1 MPSADPAFQSCTE
14 ALAPERKIYRYGN
27 SRAFLK
33 FNGRRF
39 KSSPTLM
46 RRIDNTKSLFLMTL
60 LKARVI
66 RISTA
71 SILAGIFIG
80 LVGGAFRYL
89 LIAADSQRNALI
101 AWAHAWPCIG
111 WLAPVAL
118 GLVGAAAARIMVV
131 RFAPVA
137 EGSGIQRVEAVFSGE
152 VKPAPHAIVPV
163 KFFGGLLAMGSGLAL
178 GREGPTVQMGSTF
191 GFLISRFL
199 TKGDQDIRVIGAA
212 GAGAGLAVAFNAPI
226 GGSIFVFE
234 ELTSSFTP
242 WLMVATLSAALVAVW
257 VMRWMLGNALDFT
270 VKPVSLIHVWRT
282 GPFLALGAL
291 LGAVGALYNAATIGL
306 LRLADRLPKIS
317 SIKRA
322 AIIGATVG
330 LVAWFAPATVGG
342 GEALTQAILADRYAV
357 GGLLTLFLARSLL
370 GPWSY
375 AAGAPGG
382 LFAPLLVLGASS
394 GALFA
399 GVMNHFLP
407 LLDLSPIACAV
418 VGMAAL
424 FSASVRA
431 PLTGIVLTVEMT
443 GRGDLTLGL
452 LGASLMA
459 MVVAMLLRSE
469 PIYETLKRRMLAHE
483 IAATKLGGSRPGK
496 LRACLG
502 STC

>member
-1 MPSADPAFQSCTE
+1 
-14 ALAPERKIYRYGN
+14 
-27 SRAFLK
+27 
-33 FNGRRF
+33 
-39 KSSPTLM
+39 
-46 RRIDNTKSLFLMTL
+46 
-60 LKARVI
+60 
-66 RISTA
+66 
-71 SILAGIFIG
+71 
-80 LVGGAFRYL
+80 
-89 LIAADSQRNALI
+89 
-101 AWAHAWPCIG
+101 
-111 WLAPVAL
+111 
-118 GLVGAAAARIMVV
+118 
-131 RFAPVA
+131 
-137 EGSGIQRVEAVFSGE
+137 
-152 VKPAPHAIVPV
+152 
-163 KFFGGLLAMGSGLAL
+163 
-178 GREGPTVQMGSTF
+178 MGSTL
-191 GFLISRFL
+191 GLIISRL
-199 TKGDQDIRVIGAA
+199 ITKEAQDMRVIEAA

-257 VMRWMLGNALDFT
+257 IMRWMLGNALDFT

-291 LGAVGALYNAATIGL
+291 LGSVGALYNSATIGL
-306 LRLADRLPKIS
+306 LRLADRLPKLS
-317 SIKRA
+317 SISRA

-330 LVAWFAPATVGG
+330 LVAWFAPAAVGG

-357 GGLLTLFLARSLL
+357 GGLLTLFLARFVL

-382 LFAPLLVLGASS
+382 LFAPLLVLGASF
-394 GALFA
+394 GAFFA
-399 GVMNHFLP
+399 GVINHFRP
-407 LLDLSPIACAV
+407 LLDLSPIAFAV

-469 PIYETLKRRMLAHE
+469 PIYETLKRRMLEHE
-483 IAATKLGGSRPGK
+483 TTATR
-496 LRACLG
+496 LRQ
-502 STC
+502 STGPDSVGPDPRVEL

>member
-1 MPSADPAFQSCTE
+1 MTT
-14 ALAPERKIYRYGN
+14 Y
-27 SRAFLK
+27 
-33 FNGRRF
+33 
-39 KSSPTLM
+39 
-46 RRIDNTKSLFLMTL
+46 NTRSLFLMTIL
-60 LKARVI
+60 QSRVI
-66 RISTA
+66 RISIA
-71 SILAGIFIG
+71 SILAGVFIG

-89 LIAADSQRNALI
+89 LIAVDNRRNALI
-101 AWAHAWPCIG
+101 FWAHAWPYVG

-118 GLVGAAAARIMVV
+118 GFLGAAAARIMVV

-152 VKPAPHAIVPV
+152 VKPAPHGVVPV

-178 GREGPTVQMGSTF
+178 GREGPTVQMGST
-191 GFLISRFL
+191 LALIISRL
-199 TKGDQDIRVIGAA
+199 TTKDAQEMRVIEAA

-242 WLMVATLSAALVAVW
+242 WLLVATLSAALVAVW
-257 VMRWMLGNALDFT
+257 IMRWMLGNALDFT
-270 VKPVSLIHVWRT
+270 VRPVSLVHVWRT

-306 LRLADRLPKIS
+306 LRLADRLPKLS
-317 SIKRA
+317 SINRA

-330 LVAWFAPATVGG
+330 FVAWFAPAAVGG

-357 GGLLTLFLARSLL
+357 GGLLIVFLARFLL

-399 GVMNHFLP
+399 GLLNHFRP
-407 LLDLSPIACAV
+407 LLDLSPIAFAV

-469 PIYETLKRRMLAHE
+469 PIYETLKRRMLEHE
-483 IAATKLGGSRPGK
+483 TTVTKLGAKQALGNYERALEDW
-496 LRACLG
+496 LRCREEISPHPVMADQ
-502 STC
+502 